1 MLIKRTLPVLGLFG
15 GLFSGLFGAFAIS
28 GTAQAATDNTFD
40 IRPYEAAATCG
51 AQTLQIKVIVENV
64 TAQGILTVELYR
76 PSKRSF
82 LKKAS
87 RLHRIRVPAKS
98 GEQTVCFDI
107 EQAGSYA
114 VAVYQDIDADRR
126 LKKKWNRMPAEPFA
140 LSNKKKL
147 AFEMPKFDDA
157 AFQVPATGTVIRI
170 KLQR

>member
-1 MLIKRTLPVLGLFG
+1 MLNKRNLFILGAL
-15 GLFSGLFGAFAIS
+15 GALAMS
-28 GTAQAATDNTFD
+28 GTAQSVTASPLD

-51 AQTLQIKVIVENV
+51 AQTLQVKVIVENV

-76 PSKRSF
+76 PSTRSF

-87 RLHRIRVPAKS
+87 RIHRIRVPAQN

-107 EQAGSYA
+107 ERPGAYA
-114 VAVYQDIDADRR
+114 VAVYQDINADRH
-126 LKKKWNRMPAEPFA
+126 LNKKWNRMPAEPFA

-147 AFEMPKFDDA
+147 AFAMPKFDDA

-170 KLQR
+170 ELQR

>member
-1 MLIKRTLPVLGLFG
+1 MLVKRTLCILGLLG
-15 GLFSGLFGAFAIS
+15 VFAVP
-28 GTAQAATDNTFD
+28 GTAQTANASTFD

-51 AQTLQIKVIVENV
+51 ARTLQIKVIVENV

-87 RLHRIRVPAKS
+87 RVHRIRVPAQN
-98 GEQTVCFDI
+98 GEQTVCFNIDKPG
-107 EQAGSYA
+107 AYA
-114 VAVYQDIDADRR
+114 VAAYQDLDADRH

-147 AFEMPKFDDA
+147 AFAMPKFDDA
-157 AFQVPATGTVIRI
+157 AFQVPNTGTTIRI
-170 KLQR
+170 ELQR